1 MAAPAVAR
9 DPAEDSPGQI
19 GVEATMFQ
27 AASLH
32 AATSLA
38 CRVGDWPVKG
48 TIRTSLADRM
58 EAQAAVSRRARMRT
72 TDRMTMS
79 GPSGS

>member
-1 MAAPAVAR
+1 
-9 DPAEDSPGQI
+9 
-19 GVEATMFQ
+19 MFQ